1 MEGRDRGNH
10 LCHVRHLML
19 RWILRSGAIKDE
31 LNGMCHLEATVTWSG
46 RGLGELGMG
55 GNGWKG
61 KWAKGNG

>member
-1 MEGRDRGNH
+1 
-10 LCHVRHLML
+10 ML